1 MYNPA
6 HFAEDRP
13 EVLHE
18 FIRKHPLG
26 ALVTCG
32 PAGLEASHIPVALH
46 ADEGLLRC
54 HVARA
59 NPQSQTL
66 ASSPSVLMIFSG
78 AQHYITPSWYPSKA
92 EHGKV
97 VPTWNYVAVHVSGRA
112 RLVEDEQ
119 ALLRH
124 LKDLTA
130 RNEASF
136 TEPWA
141 VDDAPP
147 DFIANLM
154 RSIVGIE
161 ILIDRIEGKWK
172 LSQNRSKPD
181 QHGVIEGLQKLES
194 PESKT
199 MAALM
204 EHDR

>member
-13 EVLHE
+13 EVLHQ
-18 FIRKHPLG
+18 FIRQHPLG

-32 PAGLEASHIPVALH
+32 PAGLEASHVPVAFH
-46 ADEGLLRC
+46 PDEGLLRC
-54 HVARA
+54 HLARA

-97 VPTWNYVAVHVSGRA
+97 VPTWNYIAVHVSGRA
-112 RLVEDEQ
+112 RIIEDEQ
-119 ALLRH
+119 AFLRH

-130 RNEASF
+130 RNESSF

-147 DFIANLM
+147 EYIANLM

-172 LSQNRSKPD
+172 LSQNRSKAD
-181 QHGVIEGLQKLES
+181 QQGVIEGLQKLDT
-194 PESKT
+194 PESTT
-199 MAALM
+199 MAKLM
-204 EHDR
+204 KH